1 MITDR
6 ILSIELNL
14 EEGSLLLTALAEC
27 PFKTDFELI
36 GKLNHQAHLHFLDAG
51 DHTLRKPFEFT
62 EQELALSMKALG
74 RLPYEHVHHLL
85 NRLDRQR
92 TLQTEDN
99 HTQNRL
105 QKNHADH

>member
-1 MITDR
+1 MTDR
-6 ILSIELNL
+6 TVSIELNL

-27 PFKTDFELI
+27 PFKTVFELI
-36 GKLNHQAHLHFLDAG
+36 GKLNHQAHFHFTEIS

-74 RLPYEHVHHLL
+74 RLPYEHVHRLL

-92 TLQTEDN
+92 VLQLQTENN
-99 HTQNRL
+99 HQGHSR
-105 QKNHADH
+105 KNYADH